1 MGREVNPNSACSAGT
16 LRKRRAYTPPKYD
29 EGHTMLINR
38 RHLPVVMACIA
49 MLGLATP
56 VASASETI
64 RIVHSFSGQSR
75 VHSELAEMLPIMEA
89 KTDYS
94 IRFEV
99 YAATEL
105 GVTDSLL
112 LGQFEGIYDFVLSPA
127 NLFTPRQQNLNF
139 LARSDL
145 FWSADR
151 WRKFNGS
158 EVEAQVASL
167 FEKDNLELMG
177 SAWIGSENLVA
188 REPISIPGDLEGIK
202 IRASPISDAF
212 VKALGATP
220 VRTNW
225 SEVYTALHSG
235 VIEASVQPILWKT
248 TDYWVKDGGTIVR
261 NSLGGHIAWLVGTPG
276 WRQDIDV
283 VTADLVK
290 SAMADSMVM
299 LGTRIDE
306 YEKAKLEEYAEMGLS
321 VAEWHKEDVEV
332 VYDAVRDALLEDLN
346 AEERTIAE
354 QLIEGW

>member
-1 MGREVNPNSACSAGT
+1 
-16 LRKRRAYTPPKYD
+16 
-29 EGHTMLINR
+29 MLINR
-38 RHLPVVMACIA
+38 RQLAVGMACIA
-49 MLGLATP
+49 MLGPATP

-64 RIVHSFSGQSR
+64 RIVHSFSGDSR
-75 VHSELAEMLPIMEA
+75 VHAEFAELLPIMEA
-89 KTDYS
+89 ETDYS
-94 IRFEV
+94 VRFEV
-99 YAATEL
+99 YPAREL

-139 LARSDL
+139 LARSGL

-158 EVEAQVASL
+158 ELEAQVASL

-177 SAWIGSENLVA
+177 SAWIGSEKLVA
-188 REPISIPGDLEGIK
+188 RKLIAFPSDLEGIK
-202 IRASPISDAF
+202 MRTSPVSDTF

-220 VRTNW
+220 VITNW
-225 SEVYTALHSG
+225 SEVYSGLNTG

-248 TDYWVKDGGTIVR
+248 TDYWVKGGGTIVR
-261 NSLGGHIAWLVGTPG
+261 NSLGGHVAWLVGAPD
-276 WRQDIDV
+276 WRQGVDTM
-283 VTADLVK
+283 TAELVK

-306 YEKAKLEEYAEMGLS
+306 FEKAKLEEYAEMGLS
-321 VAEWHKEDVEV
+321 VAEWHKEDMEV
-332 VYDAVRDALLEDLN
+332 VYDAVREALLEDLN

-354 QLIEGW
+354 HLVEGW